1 MKAAIVHLVWLV
13 LIYAVAHSQRTVVS
27 ERPQSPPLHSA
38 APKTHTEPSKPHV
51 ELRKHPHS
59 TEALSSDVNTNEHPQ
74 AAVTAVNHLPTIE
87 PEFPPEPKQ
96 KVEILH
102 LENNMRT
109 YDCQGQAVR
118 LFASDAQLQFTGYCP
133 YLVISG
139 PNSKIQADRVQVLKV
154 YGPDTVVSVNAVDF
168 IDVVAPNSTVYYG
181 RELNNSARVKSKVS
195 GPNSIVQ
202 RR

>member
-1 MKAAIVHLVWLV
+1 M
-13 LIYAVAHSQRTVVS
+13 
-27 ERPQSPPLHSA
+27 
-38 APKTHTEPSKPHV
+38 
-51 ELRKHPHS
+51 
-59 TEALSSDVNTNEHPQ
+59 
-74 AAVTAVNHLPTIE
+74 
-87 PEFPPEPKQ
+87 
-96 KVEILH
+96 
-102 LENNMRT
+102 
-109 YDCQGQAVR
+109 
-118 LFASDAQLQFTGYCP
+118 
-133 YLVISG
+133 ISG